1 MRAFR
6 KKDLEEP
13 IVESEYET
21 LWGGWIRMANGWML
35 DLPEMASDTPLPIT
49 INARTRGKTGGL
61 MKALPRIEF
70 VNAADAKGILTD
82 LAVRMRAQHCSVSR
96 T

>member
-13 IVESEYET
+13 IVESDYET
-21 LWGGWIRMANGWML
+21 LWGAWIRMATSWML

-49 INARTRGKTGGL
+49 INAITQGKTGGR
-61 MKALPRIEF
+61 MKGAPA
-70 VNAADAKGILTD
+70 N
-82 LAVRMRAQHCSVSR
+82 
-96 T
+96 